1 MISMR
6 SVKKM
11 EEKIW
16 EIQSNAQSQKNKMKA
31 IEDKNNIL
39 AKTSLFQ
46 LHYH

>member
-1 MISMR
+1 MR